1 MWGQYDDGYSEGGV
15 CPNFPDGRRE
25 IKLYSED
32 MKSKA
37 SQAGS
42 NLAKRAQV
50 ALKKK
55 YTKEEISEMRRQAA
69 IKRWK
74 TKTKKK

>member
-1 MWGQYDDGYSEGGV
+1 M
-15 CPNFPDGRRE
+15 
-25 IKLYSED
+25 K
-32 MKSKA
+32 KSKA